1 MSMEQFN
8 ENFSDHVDEIMAAK
22 KGDMRMREKHP
33 DWFSQYDQ
41 LKQLLQKHEALSKEM
56 RKEEEVCQQERE
68 ERIRLGLTGDAAIKH
83 YNDFMHL
90 HGMDCLM
97 VKV

>member
-1 MSMEQFN
+1 MEQFN
-8 ENFSDHVDEIMAAK
+8 EKFPDHVEEIMAAERGD
-22 KGDMRMREKHP
+22 KGMREKHP
-33 DWFSQYDQ
+33 HWKSQYDQ
-41 LKQLLQKHEALSKEM
+41 LKQLLQKHEALSEDM
-56 RKEEEVCQQERE
+56 RKEEEVCRQERE

-90 HGMDCLM
+90 HGMDYLM